1 MARVAVLC
9 GTGMSAL
16 ADEMSN
22 SENLGISRVKID
34 TDWKSVPSSIV
45 STDLGDVVFID
56 RHHSEDENRT
66 PPHKIEHRAN
76 VQAVVKCHPDIVM
89 SINSVGS
96 MVDNFEPGTIGISSD
111 VLDLA
116 DRPWTF
122 HDADAIHADRT
133 SPFDM
138 DASQICK
145 GVLASTQ
152 QHVPH
157 DLIVAQCVGPQFES
171 PAEIDA
177 LEMLGAHAVGM
188 TLGPE
193 SRLMSET
200 GIRHVALACSSN
212 WAAGR
217 EPGDPS
223 AKIDHHAVDSMASS
237 MRGSISLCLM
247 EILRSID

>member
-1 MARVAVLC
+1 MARIAVLC

-16 ADEMSN
+16 ASEMSD
-22 SENLGISRVKID
+22 SSDFKISRVRID
-34 TDWKSVPSSIV
+34 TDWGSVPSSIV
-45 STDLGDVVFID
+45 STEFGDILVID
-56 RHHSEDENRT
+56 RHHSDGKLRT

-76 VQAVVKCHPDIVM
+76 VQAIVNSNPDIVM

-96 MVDNFEPGTIGISSD
+96 MIENFPPGTIGISSD

-116 DRPWTF
+116 VRPWTF
-122 HDADAIHADRT
+122 HDDDAKHADRT
-133 SPFDM
+133 SPFDSP
-138 DASQICK
+138 ASKICRK
-145 GVLASTQ
+145 ALESTQ
-152 QHVPH
+152 VQTPSG
-157 DLIVAQCVGPQFES
+157 LIIAQCVGPQFES

-177 LEMLGAHAVGM
+177 LEKLGAHAVGM

-223 AKIDHHAVDSMASS
+223 AMIDHHAVDSMASS
-237 MRGSISLCLM
+237 MRGSVTNCLLA
-247 EILRSID
+247 ILKSIN

>member
-1 MARVAVLC
+1 MARIAVLC

-16 ADEMSN
+16 ADEMSDSVN
-22 SENLGISRVKID
+22 IGISRVKVD
-34 TDWKSVPSSIV
+34 TDWGSVPSSIV
-45 STDLGDVVFID
+45 STDSGDIVFID
-56 RHHSEDENRT
+56 RHHSEGDLRT

-76 VQAVVKCHPDIVM
+76 VQAVVKCSPDIVM

-96 MVDNFEPGTIGISSD
+96 MIDNFEPGTIGISSD

-116 DRPWTF
+116 VRPWSF
-122 HDADAIHADRT
+122 HDSDATHADRT
-133 SPFDM
+133 SPFDV

-145 GVLASTQ
+145 NALASTQ
-152 QHVPH
+152 KYVPQN
-157 DLIVAQCVGPQFES
+157 LIVAQCVGPQFES

-177 LEMLGAHAVGM
+177 LERLGAHAVGM

-200 GIRHVALACSSN
+200 GIRHIALACSSN

-237 MRGSISLCLM
+237 MRGSISSCLM